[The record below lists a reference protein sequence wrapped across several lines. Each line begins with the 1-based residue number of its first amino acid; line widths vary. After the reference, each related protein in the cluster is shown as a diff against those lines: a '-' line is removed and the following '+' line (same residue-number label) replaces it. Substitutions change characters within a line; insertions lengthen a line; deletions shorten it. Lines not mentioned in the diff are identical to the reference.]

1 MPFQTYRSIRIY
13 PSAALAILIFA
24 ASASAQETTLD
35 PALGTSAAKGLSP
48 ALLNAIKG
56 GNLTAP
62 AAPIK
67 PRVTFSNAQYATGGV
82 SLRNRQIGSIQVSG
96 IEGPVKKA
104 FLYWAY
110 LFSSTPPSRQTITL
124 CKPNGGSPATYA
136 CSIQG
141 GVLIG
146 TGADTCWGSNGI
158 AVYIADVTA
167 SVAGNGAY
175 PVRLTNAASA
185 TDNGKDPWNFSQFPS
200 AEGASLVVVGTGN
213 KTVGIY
219 DVGLA
224 GATFFGSTAYTL
236 SIPGGVTKTPVL
248 WDSIGADGQFGSS
261 RAVGQ
266 GVAKEKTLING
277 VQIAG
282 PGVNTTTNGFT
293 DSDWDGGSGWP
304 LPQLWDDIG
313 HSLPTTAAPVGKL
326 SLDVKI
332 ASDGSTYDC
341 LTPVVN
347 VVSY

>member
-1 MPFQTYRSIRIY
+1 MLFQTNRNIRIY
-13 PSAALAILIFA
+13 PSAAFAILIFA
-24 ASASAQETTLD
+24 ASASAQEATLD
-35 PALGTSAAKGLSP
+35 PALGTSGAKRLSA

-96 IEGPVKKA
+96 IEGPVKSA

-110 LFSSTPPSRQTITL
+110 LFTSSPPSKQTITL
-124 CKPNGGSPATYA
+124 CKPDAGSPATYS
-136 CSIQG
+136 CSVQG

-158 AVYIADVTA
+158 AVYIANVTA
-167 SVAGNGAY
+167 LVAGNGVY
-175 PVRLTNAASA
+175 PVKLTNAASA
-185 TDNGKDPWNFSQFPS
+185 TNNGKDPWNYVQFPS

-213 KTVGIY
+213 QTVGIF

-236 SIPGGVTKTPVL
+236 SIPGGVIKTPVL

-261 RAVGQ
+261 RTVIGI
-266 GVAKEKTLING
+266 AKEKTFING
-277 VQIAG
+277 IQIAG
-282 PGVNTTTNGFT
+282 PGVDTTTNGIT

-304 LPQLWDDIG
+304 LPQLWDDTG
-313 HSLPTTAAPVGKL
+313 HSLPITAAPVGKL
-326 SLDVKI
+326 SLDVKV
-332 ASDGSTYDC
+332 ASDGATYDC